1 MARANVESLA
11 PSSRNTGQGGGSFDW
26 PLLSIVTA
34 MLIYGLVMV
43 FSSSYP
49 YSVLGK
55 DHPFYYVGYQL
66 AWIAVGAVVMFV
78 AARIPYTFWERW
90 SVPLMG
96 VTVGALIILLLFG
109 IERFGS
115 TRSLIGGSVQ
125 PSQPAKVVIVIYV
138 AAWLAS
144 KGDRIRNVSV
154 GLLPFSVLLGFLTLL
169 VVLQPSIST
178 AVLIVATA
186 SIMFFIAGAALGQ
199 LLFVAVGA
207 GITFWLVIKYI
218 SYASD
223 RLTKY
228 WDSIWDPINSAEH
241 QVQYSIQALTH
252 GGPIGVGIGQ
262 GIAQRPGFVPVP
274 WSDNIYAVVGEELG
288 LVGTLLIIL
297 LFGLLA
303 WRGLQIAMRCRDP
316 FGMLLAVGLTSMLV
330 VQGLLNMGVVV
341 AWIPPTG
348 VPMPF
353 FSYGGSAMLATMAAV
368 GLLFSVSHYSRSGSR
383 PTAKKAMGTAAG
395 LAIIGPRKATSAR
408 KSYAAQAKIGVERH
422 AGLDFGWGDRGSRL
436 SGTGGSGATGA
447 GNRAGGKSASA
458 GGRDSRSSTG
468 RDHG

>member
-1 MARANVESLA
+1 MESST
-11 PSSRNTGQGGGSFDW
+11 PTSRSTGQGGGRFDW

-34 MLIYGLVMV
+34 MLIYGIVMV
-43 FSSSYP
+43 FSSSYAF
-49 YSVLGK
+49 SVLDN
-55 DHPFYYVGYQL
+55 DHPFYFVGYQF
-66 AWIAVGAVVMFV
+66 AWVAVGAVAMFV
-78 AARIPYTFWERW
+78 AARIPYTIWEGL

-96 VTVGALIILLLFG
+96 LTVASLIVLLLFG

-115 TRSLIGGSVQ
+115 TRSMIGGSVQ

-144 KGDRIRNVSV
+144 KGDRIRNVRV
-154 GLLPFSVLLGFLTLL
+154 GLLPFGVLLGFLTLL

-178 AVLIVATA
+178 AVLIVATS

-199 LLFVAVGA
+199 LLFVAVA
-207 GITFWLVIKYI
+207 SGITFWLVIKYI

-228 WDSIWDPINSAEH
+228 WDSILDPINSAEH

-252 GGPIGVGIGQ
+252 GGPLGVGIGQ

-274 WSDNIYAVVGEELG
+274 WSDNIYAIVGEELG
-288 LVGTLLIIL
+288 LVGTLLVIL
-297 LFGLLA
+297 LFAMLA
-303 WRGLQIAMRCRDP
+303 WRGLQIARRCRDP

-330 VQGLLNMGVVV
+330 VQGMLNMAVVV

-353 FSYGGSAMLATMAAV
+353 FSYGGSAMVATMAAV
-368 GLLFSVSHYSRSGSR
+368 GLLFSISYYSRSGSR
-383 PTAKKAMGTAAG
+383 PSTKKVLGTATGMAV
-395 LAIIGPRKATSAR
+395 IGPRKAAPAR
-408 KSYAAQAKIGVERH
+408 KSYAAQTKIGLERH

-436 SGTGGSGATGA
+436 SGTGSGSATGA
-447 GNRAGGKSASA
+447 G
-458 GGRDSRSSTG
+458 SRSGSKPSSVRGQGSGSSAG

>member
-1 MARANVESLA
+1 
-11 PSSRNTGQGGGSFDW
+11 
-26 PLLSIVTA
+26 
-34 MLIYGLVMV
+34 MLIYGIIMV

-66 AWIAVGAVVMFV
+66 LWIAVGAVVMFV
-78 AARIPYTFWERW
+78 AARIPYTIWERW

-96 VTVGALIILLLFG
+96 VTVATLVLLLLFG

-115 TRSLIGGSVQ
+115 TRSLVGGSVQ
-125 PSQPAKVVIVIYV
+125 PSQPAKVIIVIYI

-144 KGDRIRNVSV
+144 KGDRIRDVRV
-154 GLLPFSVLLGFLTLL
+154 GLVPFSVLLGFLTLL

-186 SIMFFIAGAALGQ
+186 SIMFFIAGAALVQ
-199 LLFVAVGA
+199 LLFVASGA
-207 GITFWLVIKYI
+207 GLTFWLVINYI

-274 WSDNIYAVVGEELG
+274 WSDNIYAVIGEELG
-288 LVGTLLIIL
+288 LVGTLLVVL
-297 LFGLLA
+297 LFALLA
-303 WRGLQIAMRCRDP
+303 WRGLRIAMHCRDP

-330 VQGLLNMGVVV
+330 VQGLLNMAVVV

-368 GLLFSVSHYSRSGSR
+368 GLLFSISHYSRSGNR
-383 PTAKKAMGTAAG
+383 PASKASKTTNAVVRTAAG
-395 LAIIGPRKATSAR
+395 VAAIGPRGGPQGVAPVR
-408 KSYAAQAKIGVERH
+408 KSYAAQAQIGLENN
-422 AGLDFGWGDRGSRL
+422 AGLDFGWGDGGSRL
-436 SGTGGSGATGA
+436 SGTGSGSATGA
-447 GNRAGGKSASA
+447 GSRSGGKPA
-458 GGRDSRSSTG
+458 GAGRRGSRSSTG
-468 RDHG
+468 NGHG